1 MPLIEIR
8 TTADAMPLDEIARAR
23 LVMAALGDAPELEA
37 SWQGATSWL
46 MPPARPD
53 VKGDHPSAPDG
64 GSPITDAERRLAQA
78 YSAVPSWL
86 VPPRAA

>member
-37 SWQGATSWL
+37 SWQGATQL
-46 MPPARPD
+46 AHAAR
-53 VKGDHPSAPDG
+53 APG
-64 GSPITDAERRLAQA
+64 REG
-78 YSAVPSWL
+78 
-86 VPPRAA
+86 